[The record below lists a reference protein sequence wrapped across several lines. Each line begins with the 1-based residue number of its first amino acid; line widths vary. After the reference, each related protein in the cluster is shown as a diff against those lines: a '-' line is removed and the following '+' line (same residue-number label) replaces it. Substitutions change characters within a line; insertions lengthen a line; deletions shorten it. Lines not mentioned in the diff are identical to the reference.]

1 MSLNA
6 GELCFPR
13 GTDVTLTQTIIGVRA
28 DISGTGQNWTFKLT
42 VRLDASDADPSVHE
56 TAVFTLDADGD
67 ADTDPVIS
75 ITIADDVTD
84 GLAVAVR
91 PAKDGFP
98 EHTHVWDVWR
108 TNANSESQL
117 VRGTFRVTEPVR
129 TVV

>member
-28 DISGTGQNWTFKLT
+28 DISGSGENWTFKLT

-56 TAVFTLDADGD
+56 TAVFTLDVDGD

-75 ITIADDVTD
+75 IIIADDVTD

-98 EHTHVWDVWR
+98 EHTHVWDIWR

-117 VRGTFRVTEPVR
+117 ARGTFRVTEPVR